1 MASNNSKHKTSM
13 ATETNKLYKAI
24 VLELNTLYAIEE
36 SRSMADRI
44 FEHFLGITPTQRV
57 ILGSEALH
65 NYKSVLIETT
75 VKRLLNQEPLQYVLG
90 KAYFLDMEFDVDPS
104 VLIPRPE
111 TEELVSLIIDSFSKN
126 EFDNRLKIIDIG
138 TGSGCIAVGLKH
150 NFPDSEI
157 FAVDLS
163 EKAMEVAA
171 ANAAKNKAEVNF
183 INVDI
188 LDNKLWDLLPE
199 CNLIVSNPPY
209 VTLAE
214 KQFMQPNV
222 LEHEPDMALFVP
234 DEDPLVFYSAIMAF
248 AKVKLTKGGHLWF
261 EINEMFGNEMKQ
273 LALNQ
278 GFTDVNII
286 FDFRG
291 KSRFLHC
298 RKSDHQ
304 HTS

>member
-1 MASNNSKHKTSM
+1 M
-13 ATETNKLYKAI
+13 ETA
-24 VLELNTLYAIEE
+24 VT
-36 SRSMADRI
+36 
-44 FEHFLGITPTQRV
+44 
-57 ILGSEALH
+57 
-65 NYKSVLIETT
+65 
-75 VKRLLNQEPLQYVLG
+75 RLLNQEPLQYVLVM
-90 KAYFLDMEFDVDPS
+90 AYFLDMEFEVNSS

-111 TEELVSLIIDSFSKN
+111 TEELVSLVIDSYSKN
-126 EFDNRLKIIDIG
+126 PVEHRLKIIDIG
-138 TGSGCIAVGLKH
+138 TGSGCIAIGLKH
-150 NFPDSEI
+150 NFPGSDV
-157 FAVDLS
+157 FAVDFS
-163 EKAMEVAA
+163 EEALKVAET
-171 ANAAKNKAEVNF
+171 NAAKNKAEVNF
-183 INVDI
+183 IKADI
-188 LDNKLWDLLPE
+188 LDNKQWDLLPE

-234 DEDPLVFYSAIMAF
+234 DENPLVFYSAIMAF
-248 AKVKLTKGGHLWF
+248 ANLKLTMGGHLWF

-278 GFTDVNII
+278 SFTDVNII

-298 RKSDHQ
+298 RKTDHP